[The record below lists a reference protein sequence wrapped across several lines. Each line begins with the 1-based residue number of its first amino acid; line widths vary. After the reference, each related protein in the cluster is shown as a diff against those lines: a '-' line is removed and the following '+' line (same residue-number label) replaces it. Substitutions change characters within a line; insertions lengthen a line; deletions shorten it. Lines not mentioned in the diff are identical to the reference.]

1 MIAVTRRTLGLA
13 ALTLAVTAGG
23 ACIGALVVAPAIGN
37 APAPI
42 SLDDL
47 RTVAGRSI
55 EATTALAVDRIAA
68 GAAVAGELAARLPA
82 PVDRALLPAM
92 AAMVLLAAAG
102 WWWRQRRRGAA
113 TARPGVVPLV
123 AVAGRAG
130 RAGRTPDR
138 TPKAVRA
145 LAAAGAAPAEI
156 AWRTG
161 LPHDAVAMLL
171 SLAPRQVPPPAA

>member
-1 MIAVTRRTLGLA
+1 MIAITRRTLGLA

-42 SLDDL
+42 SLDDV
-47 RTVAGRSI
+47 RAVAGRTI

-113 TARPGVVPLV
+113 TPRSGVVPLV
-123 AVAGRAG
+123 AVAG